1 MEYVVTCERGVAY
14 LENGFEGGELATF
27 KKGETIRDADILRGS
42 ISAPALERLETVG
55 RVQKVDVQQNK
66 ELKGF
71 KTK

>member
-1 MEYVVTCERGVAY
+1 MEYLVTCERGIAY

-27 KKGETIRDADILRGS
+27 NKGETIRDADSLRGR

-55 RVQKVDVQQNK
+55 RVQRVDVQQDK